1 MGCNVG
7 ARVGLG
13 DGLLVMGSFVGLLV
27 GFFDGLKV
35 NTATHGNLVMIRN
48 DEAHKM
54 KPFLP

>member
-27 GFFDGLKV
+27 GFLDGLKV
-35 NTATHGNLVMIRN
+35 NTARNGNLVIIKN

-54 KPFLP
+54 KPFSP